1 MYIAQVCWI
10 HDGKNGIAGTHGTID
25 IHEVQIIPRKGK
37 KFPSR
42 FKLFFTESSDFSL
55 PTKLALLAHTR
66 SFDYQC
72 FMTQRSVWPSL
83 KET

>member
-37 KFPSR
+37 KFRSH
-42 FKLFFTESSDFSL
+42 FKLLFILQNPLISASPQS
-55 PTKLALLAHTR
+55 
-66 SFDYQC
+66 
-72 FMTQRSVWPSL
+72 
-83 KET
+83 